1 MKIIF
6 TRSVK
11 STDTSYVQDNMN
23 RQLNCFIARPTD
35 TPLLLAEE
43 LVQHGF
49 IHTMDSSLIQVIT
62 ACDLF

>member
-1 MKIIF
+1 
-6 TRSVK
+6 
-11 STDTSYVQDNMN
+11 MN

-49 IHTMDSSLIQVIT
+49 IHTMDSSLIQVAQCFGVIS
-62 ACDLF
+62 CG

>member
-1 MKIIF
+1 
-6 TRSVK
+6 
-11 STDTSYVQDNMN
+11 MN

-62 ACDLF
+62 WLWGYFNF

>member
-1 MKIIF
+1 M
-6 TRSVK
+6 K
-11 STDTSYVQDNMN
+11 STNTSYVQDNMN

-49 IHTMDSSLIQVIT
+49 IHTMDSSLIQVWCFGVIF
-62 ACDLF
+62 LMSNVFP

>member
-1 MKIIF
+1 
-6 TRSVK
+6 
-11 STDTSYVQDNMN
+11 MN

-49 IHTMDSSLIQVIT
+49 IHTMDSSLIQVTTVLWCYFDILI
-62 ACDLF
+62 DV